1 MIIAKIDVTKL
12 DKAHFF
18 KGTKGIYADLVLIPN
33 KDGVDQYGNDGFVS
47 QGVSKEAREKGEKG
61 VIVGNYKKVNRGSDA
76 KPEPKPTAKQFSFLN
91 LFLVHVLGKV
101 TCRR

>member
-12 DKAHFF
+12 DKGHFF
-18 KGTKGIYADLVLIPN
+18 KGQKGIYADLVLIPN

-61 VIVGNYKKVNRGSDA
+61 KIVGNYKKVNRGGDKA
-76 KPEPKPTAKQFSFLN
+76 EPKPTAKIQPDFDNQDDVPF
-91 LFLVHVLGKV
+91 
-101 TCRR
+101 

>member
-12 DKAHFF
+12 DKGHFF
-18 KGTKGIYADLVLIPN
+18 KGQKGIYADLVLIPN

-61 VIVGNYKKVNRGSDA
+61 KIVGNYKKVNRGGDKA
-76 KPEPKPTAKQFSFLN
+76 EPKPTAKVQPDFDDDQVPF
-91 LFLVHVLGKV
+91 
-101 TCRR
+101 

>member
-12 DKAHFF
+12 DKGHFF
-18 KGTKGIYADLVLIPN
+18 KGQKGIYADLVLIPN

-61 VIVGNYKKVNRGSDA
+61 KIVGNYKKVNRGGDKA
-76 KPEPKPTAKQFSFLN
+76 EPKPTAKVQPDFDNQDDVPF
-91 LFLVHVLGKV
+91 
-101 TCRR
+101 

>member
-12 DKAHFF
+12 DKGHFF

-61 VIVGNYKKVNRGSDA
+61 KIVGNYKKVNRGGDA
-76 KPEPKPTAKQFSFLN
+76 KAEPKLTAKVQPDFDDDQVPF
-91 LFLVHVLGKV
+91 
-101 TCRR
+101 